1 LVWAFV
7 YLAVR
12 NLFALVWLLAR
23 PRRSKELEILVLRHE
38 IAMLRRQARQP
49 RRTRAD
55 RALLAALSRS
65 LPRIAWAGF
74 PVKPET
80 LLRWHRQLVARRWT
94 YAHRAPGRPPLES
107 SVRELIRRLAEE
119 NGHWGYKRIVGELK
133 GLGIVVSATSVRKV
147 LLEDGLQP
155 APRRSRSSWRAFLRA
170 HAASVLACDFLTVE
184 TAFLQRI
191 YVLFFISLE
200 TRRIEYIASTWNP
213 DGRWVTQQARNL
225 VMHFGDQHPFRFLI
239 HDRDTKFSHA
249 FDEVFRTEGVKVIR
263 TPIQAPNA
271 NAFAERWVRT
281 VRSDCLDRMFILG
294 RRHLEHVLRVYRR
307 HYNEHRPHRAL
318 GLIPPDGRDAIPLDR
333 PDHLRRHD
341 LLGGLIH
348 EYEAA

>member
-1 LVWAFV
+1 LLWSFAYLV
-7 YLAVR
+7 VR

-38 IAMLRRQARQP
+38 LTLLRRRAGQP
-49 RRTRAD
+49 KLTRAD

-65 LPRIAWAGF
+65 LPRVAWAGF

-94 YAHRAPGRPPLES
+94 YPRRKLGRPPLES
-107 SVRELIRRLAEE
+107 SLRSLILRLARE
-119 NGHWGYKRIVGELK
+119 NPHWGYKRIVGELK
-133 GLGIVVSATSVRKV
+133 GLGISVSATSVRKV
-147 LLEDGLQP
+147 LLEAGLAP
-155 APRRSRSSWRAFLRA
+155 APQRGPSSWRAFMRA
-170 HAASVLACDFLTVE
+170 QAASVLACDFLTVE
-184 TAFLQRI
+184 TAFLQRV
-191 YVLFFISLE
+191 YVLFFISLA
-200 TRRIEYIASTWNP
+200 TRRIEDIACTPKP
-213 DGRWVTQQARNL
+213 DGLWTAQQARNL
-225 VMHFGDQHPFRFLI
+225 VMQFGDQQPFRFLI

-249 FDEVFRTEGVKVIR
+249 FDEVFRSDGIKVIR
-263 TPIQAPNA
+263 TPVQAPNA
-271 NAFAERWVRT
+271 NAYAERWVRT
-281 VRSDCLDRMFILG
+281 IRADCLDRILILG

-318 GLIPPDGRDAIPLDR
+318 HLLAPDGRDPTPLNAPDR
-333 PDHLRRHD
+333 LQRRD